1 MNIQIKPYEN
11 FDEAEIVELYSS
23 VGWTVYAAAPD
34 MLKRAY
40 AGSMCVLG
48 AYDGEKLVGIVR
60 AVGDGASIMFIQDLL
75 ILPRYQRMGI
85 GTRLMNALM
94 EKYGNMYQTEL
105 MTDNE
110 ERTVAFYRS
119 LGFKEAGE
127 MGCCAFKKMQ

>member
-1 MNIQIKPYEN
+1 M
-11 FDEAEIVELYSS
+11 ELYSS
-23 VGWTVYAAAPD
+23 VGWTAYAAAPD

-40 AGSMCVLG
+40 AGSMCALG
-48 AYDGEKLVGIVR
+48 AYDGEKLVGMVR

-75 ILPRYQRMGI
+75 ILPQYQRMGI

-110 ERTVAFYRS
+110 ERIVAFYRS

-127 MGCCAFKKMQ
+127 MGCCAFMKMQ

>member
-60 AVGDGASIMFIQDLL
+60 GGRRGKHNVYTGSAHSAAVSAHGNRHAAYERAYGKIRQYVSNRTYDGQ
-75 ILPRYQRMGI
+75 
-85 GTRLMNALM
+85 
-94 EKYGNMYQTEL
+94 
-105 MTDNE
+105 
-110 ERTVAFYRS
+110 
-119 LGFKEAGE
+119 
-127 MGCCAFKKMQ
+127 

>member
-75 ILPRYQRMGI
+75 ILPRYQR
-85 GTRLMNALM
+85 TRIRF
-94 EKYGNMYQTEL
+94 EPESHEL
-105 MTDNE
+105 PKAQDVLQ
-110 ERTVAFYRS
+110 RLARFS
-119 LGFKEAGE
+119 A
-127 MGCCAFKKMQ
+127 